1 MFLTRAARRQ
11 EVEWVGGF
19 VLILVSED
27 LGYLGSKSTRGRV
40 RGAESGGL
48 GLKQR
53 IRIGTEIMKGS
64 CFLNMQL

>member
-27 LGYLGSKSTRGRV
+27 LGYLGLEVNTW
-40 RGAESGGL
+40 
-48 GLKQR
+48 
-53 IRIGTEIMKGS
+53 
-64 CFLNMQL
+64 

>member
-27 LGYLGSKSTRGRV
+27 LGYLGLEVNTGRV
-40 RGAESGGL
+40 RSAESGGL

-53 IRIGTEIMKGS
+53 IRIGTKVKGS
-64 CFLNMQL
+64 YVLSVQL

>member
-1 MFLTRAARRQ
+1 MFLTRAARWQ

-27 LGYLGSKSTRGRV
+27 LGYLGLEVNTGRV
-40 RGAESGGL
+40 RSAESGGL

-53 IRIGTEIMKGS
+53 I
-64 CFLNMQL
+64 